1 MRANLARLYELL
13 AGHRRACLIALLVML
28 AAAIAESLGLALI
41 LPLLTVLLDPGESD
55 APGALATA
63 VAALSPGL
71 MLGLLVGAFVIKT
84 ALQVAARGL
93 SYHLAL
99 KIRENWTTRLLRRF
113 LEEDYARNAEQAQGV
128 VLQNIVQETQLAAR
142 AITQML
148 DFANRTMISVA
159 LTLLLLA
166 TNPMAT
172 LIVAAVGGL
181 VIVIVRKSSDRYAGR
196 FGELRLSLAQAISDN
211 VAESIATVKQIKI
224 FDLASR
230 RLSAVAADLARY
242 TRAETLFI
250 VFAELPYQL
259 TELLVLT
266 VMAGT
271 LLVTFVYLEL
281 PPAEVIPMLG
291 FIALVAQRLIT
302 YVTHLTSLRTKIVAT
317 LPSLRLVDGRLKE
330 DPLAEALDAGQ
341 AFEGLREGIRFR
353 DVSLRHANGAE
364 VLRRLDLEIGRGQTV
379 ALIGPSGSGKSTV
392 ANLLL
397 GLLRPSGGAILVD
410 GQPLEGFSLRSLRRR
425 IGYVAQEAEL
435 FHATIRENVM
445 AGQPEASEAAFLDA
459 VRAAHVA
466 DFAEGLPGGYDTVI
480 GDRGVKMSGGQRQRV
495 AIARALIRQPELMI
509 FDEATSALDRES
521 EALIQETIGK
531 VAQSGTVLIISH
543 RTAAVRDADRIYRL
557 TDGKAEVVEKADLRD

>member
-1 MRANLARLYELL
+1 MRANLARLNELL
-13 AGHRRACLIALLVML
+13 AGHRRACAIALLVML
-28 AAAIAESLGLALI
+28 AAAIAESLGLAMI
-41 LPLLTVLLDPGESD
+41 LPLLTVLLDPD
-55 APGALATA
+55 KAIAPGALATA
-63 VAALSPGL
+63 VAALSPGAIL
-71 MLGLLVGAFVIKT
+71 ALLVGAFVIKT

-99 KIRENWTTRLLRRF
+99 KIRESWTTRLLRRF
-113 LEEDYARNAEQAQGV
+113 LEEDYARNTEQAQGV

-148 DFANRTMISVA
+148 DFANRSMISVA
-159 LTLLLLA
+159 LALLLLA

-224 FDLASR
+224 FDLAAR
-230 RLSAVAADLARY
+230 RLSAVASDLARY
-242 TRAETLFI
+242 TRAETMFI

-281 PPAEVIPMLG
+281 SPAEVIPMLG

-317 LPSLRLVDGRLKE
+317 LPSLRLVHARLQE
-330 DPLAEALDAGQ
+330 DPMAEALDRGQ
-341 AFEGLREGIRFR
+341 TFDGLREAIRFN
-353 DVSLRHANGAE
+353 DVSLSHANGTE
-364 VLRRLDLEIGRGQTV
+364 VLRGLDLEIGRGQTV

-397 GLLRPSGGAILVD
+397 GLLRPSGGAITVD
-410 GQPLEGFSLRSLRRR
+410 GERLDGFSLRSLRRR

-445 AGQPEASEAAFLDA
+445 AGRPEASEADFLDA

-466 DFAEGLPGGYDTVI
+466 DFAESLPDGYDTVI

-495 AIARALIRQPELMI
+495 AIARALLRRPELMI
-509 FDEATSALDRES
+509 FDEATSALDRDS
-521 EALIQETIGK
+521 EALIQQTIGE

-543 RTAAVRDADRIYRL
+543 RMAAVRDADRIYRL
-557 TDGKAEVVEKADLRD
+557 QDGKAEVVEKADLSD